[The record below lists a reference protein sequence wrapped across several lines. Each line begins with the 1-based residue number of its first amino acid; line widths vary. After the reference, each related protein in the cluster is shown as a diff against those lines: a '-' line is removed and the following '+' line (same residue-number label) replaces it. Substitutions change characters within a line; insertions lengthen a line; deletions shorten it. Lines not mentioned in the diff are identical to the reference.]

1 MKRNSGWLINR
12 LTLNQQDDR
21 VLVGIVSI
29 VEQVAESVQQQA
41 DQIPYITSPSI
52 TPEHLLPWL
61 GRFIDVPDSEHLP
74 IPAQRDQVRDVGNL
88 IHLRGTTEHVR
99 TIVQP
104 YADGVVTVSDDGGV
118 FREQFAGRCLG
129 NVSVSIDSL
138 KYGTTELI
146 EQLIRK
152 VVPAHCTIRLIIGD
166 SSSVME
172 TL

>member
-1 MKRNSGWLINR
+1 MKRSNGWLVNR

-41 DQIPYITSPSI
+41 DQIPYLTSPSI

-88 IHLRGTTEHVR
+88 IHLRGTKEHVR

-104 YADGVVTVSDDGGV
+104 YADSAVTVSDDGGV
-118 FREQFAGRCLG
+118 FRDNSASRCMG
-129 NVSVSIDSL
+129 NVTVTIDSL
-138 KYGTTELI
+138 KHGSTELI

-166 SSSVME
+166 STSLLE